1 MVNGEA
7 KTDGVVAAVGNFDG
21 VHLGHQHLLARTAA
35 FAQSLGARMGAVVF
49 EPHPRRYF
57 RPDDPPF
64 LLTTPA
70 KRDALLA
77 AHGVETVLALP
88 FDKTLAASSPEAFVR
103 DVLKARLGLSGV
115 VTGADFRF
123 GKGRAG
129 DGEALRVL
137 GAAAGLAVD
146 LVDVLA
152 ENPQAEKLGSS
163 AVRAAL
169 QAGEPERA
177 AAILGRRWSVSG
189 VVEEG
194 QRLGRGLGF
203 PTANM
208 TLGEVI
214 EPRKGVYA
222 TWATV
227 GDKAFPAVSN
237 FGRRP
242 TVGGGGPLLE
252 THIFDFDGD
261 LYGAEIEVAFVS
273 FLRDERK
280 FDGLDALKAQIAAD
294 SAEARRILRS
304 DTVNA

>member
-1 MVNGEA
+1 MSSEA

-21 VHLGHQHLLARTAA
+21 VHLGHQHLLSRTAA
-35 FAQSLGARMGAVVF
+35 FADSLGARMGAVVF
-49 EPHPRRYF
+49 DPHPRRYF

-64 LLTTPA
+64 LLTTPE
-70 KRDALLA
+70 KRNALLA
-77 AHGVETVLALP
+77 AHGVKTVIALP
-88 FDKTLAASSPEAFVR
+88 FDKTLAALSPEAFVH
-103 DVLKARLGLSGV
+103 DVLKARLGLCGV

-129 DGEALRVL
+129 DGAALRVL
-137 GAAAGLAVD
+137 GEATGLAVD

-152 ENPQAEKLGSS
+152 ENLQAEKFGSS

-169 QAGEPERA
+169 RAGEPDRA
-177 AAILGRRWSVSG
+177 AAMLGRRWSVCG
-189 VVEEG
+189 MVEEG

-227 GDKAFPAVSN
+227 GDKVYPAVSN

-242 TVGGGGPLLE
+242 TVGGAGPLLE

-261 LYGAEIEVAFVS
+261 LYGAEIEVSFVA

-294 SAEARRILRS
+294 SAEARRILQS
-304 DTVNA
+304 HKG

>member
-1 MVNGEA
+1 MSGA
-7 KTDGVVAAVGNFDG
+7 TKTNGVVAAVGNFDG

-35 FAQSLGARMGAVVF
+35 FAQSLGARTGAVVF

-77 AHGVETVLALP
+77 AHGVETVIALP
-88 FDKTLAASSPEAFVR
+88 FDKTLAALSPEEFVR
-103 DVLKARLGLSGV
+103 DVLKAKLGLGGV

-129 DGEALRVL
+129 DGAALRVL
-137 GAAAGLAVD
+137 GEAAGIAVD

-152 ENPQAEKLGSS
+152 ENPQAEKFGSS
-163 AVRAAL
+163 AVRAAVR
-169 QAGEPERA
+169 AGEPDRA
-177 AAILGRRWSVSG
+177 AAMLGRRWSVSG

-222 TWATV
+222 TLATV
-227 GDKAFPAVSN
+227 GGKVYPAVSN

-252 THIFDFDGD
+252 THIFDFDSD
-261 LYGAEIEVAFVS
+261 LYGAEIEVSFVA

-294 SAEARRILRS
+294 SAEARRILRA
-304 DTVNA
+304 DIG